1 MMMKKRLL
9 LLASLGAISSPT
21 AFAGEWDVS
30 STVSLEARAF
40 LNDPAQPNKIE
51 GVQPSMAIEADLRW
65 MSENGQHEFVAVPF
79 YRKDGEDNKRS
90 HADLREGF
98 YRYTSDQDW
107 SLLVGAS
114 KVFWGTTESRHL
126 VDVIN
131 QTHGVEDIDREDKL
145 GQPMVQLSFLKDWGQ
160 VDLYVL
166 PYFRE
171 QTFPGVTGRLSGP
184 LTVDDENILFER
196 GRKRDG
202 MDYAGRY
209 SHYFG
214 NWDVGLSAFHGTSR
228 EARLVAPFI
237 ITPTTELRQNYVKM
251 SQVGVDL
258 QYTKEAW
265 LWKFEAIARDTED
278 DQFAAA
284 VAGVERT
291 IYQAFDKPWD
301 IGLLAEYLYDGRD
314 ENILLLPQGI
324 TSVTPITP
332 FENDLFI
339 GTRWAFNDMQD
350 SSILAGAIIDTE
362 DQSTAMTIEAE
373 RRLGS
378 DWKAELEGRLF
389 FNVDAANDFSL
400 IEKDEFINF
409 KLSRYF

>member
-1 MMMKKRLL
+1 MMKKTTLL
-9 LLASLGAISSPT
+9 VTGLLISHFSP
-21 AFAGEWDVS
+21 AVAGEWDVS
-30 STVSLEARAF
+30 TTVSLEARAF
-40 LNDPAQPNKIE
+40 LNDPIVPNQVDGI
-51 GVQPSMAIEADLRW
+51 QPSLAIEADLRW
-65 MSENGQHEFVAVPF
+65 MSDTGKHEFVAVPF

-131 QTHGVEDIDREDKL
+131 QTDGVEDIDREDKL

-171 QTFPGVTGRLSGP
+171 QTFAGPNGRLNGVVN
-184 LTVDDENILFER
+184 VDSENILFER
-196 GRKRDG
+196 GQKRDAV
-202 MDYAGRY
+202 DYAVRY
-209 SHYFG
+209 AHYFG
-214 NWDVGLSAFHGTSR
+214 DWDVGLSAFHGTSR
-228 EARLVAPFI
+228 EPRLILSLI
-237 ITPTTELRQNYVKM
+237 ITPETELRQNYTKM

-258 QYTKEAW
+258 QYTKDAW
-265 LWKFEAIARDTED
+265 LWKFEGIARDTTD
-278 DQFAAA
+278 DQFVAA
-284 VAGVERT
+284 VAGVEHT

-314 ENILLLPQGI
+314 EDLILLSDGI
-324 TSVTPITP
+324 TTQSPITP
-332 FENDLFI
+332 FENDVFI

-350 SSILAGAIIDTE
+350 SAILAGAIIDTE
-362 DQSTAMTIEAE
+362 DQSTAVTVEAE

-389 FNVDAANDFSL
+389 FNVDATNDFSL
-400 IEKDEFINF
+400 IENDEFINF